1 MSSAAGGVD
10 VTMHEDAAMSCVRR
24 SLPNDEMS
32 REGCQTDQIRCD
44 EKLQCE
50 FAEGRA

>member
-1 MSSAAGGVD
+1 
-10 VTMHEDAAMSCVRR
+10 MSCVRR

-44 EKLQCE
+44 QKLSNQ
-50 FAEGRA
+50 FAERDVHESLFV